1 MRRFV
6 GVLLS
11 ILALNLSGEE
21 KFPGRHGAALVI
33 ANSAYSEAPLKTPSA
48 DAEAVAEALQSVGF
62 HVTIKENL
70 THENSKDTIQSFC
83 RTIPTKGIA
92 LVYFT
97 GYLRQYREHQIL
109 SPAGKPHYRDN
120 ESTVLRLLNTLSK
133 ISGASRQILIL
144 DGQYDLPKS
153 FNSKDSIQNPGELPP
168 NSWVIYSQPFGST
181 ITPKASGQ
189 SEFSQK
195 LVTALKKE
203 KSLQAALTPVSPNQI
218 NPWNQ
223 NQELI
228 QPISPPEQ
236 VKKGRHPGDEWVN
249 PSGMVFC
256 WIPPGTTTIGSPV
269 SSTAREPDEVPTE
282 VTFKQGFWLAKYE
295 FTRIEFTS
303 LFEHPSL
310 RGTYLSTGK
319 HKFHPMNKMRAQN
332 PKEWLTKLNSQVPAG
347 WTYALPTEAEWEY
360 AANAGKQTEYAF
372 GNDPAQLQHHG
383 NFADKSLRSGLS
395 IGEVGQNWN
404 QKPPFRSDL
413 QTGLFTYAHK
423 TWSDGFPTMAPI
435 AQFPPTPWGL
445 HDIHGNLAELTSTQ
459 YTPDRANPEKFDVN
473 DTRVTKGGSWLS
485 IPQYCRS
492 AFRGMFSFKARENST
507 ENYVGLRII
516 LRRK

>member
-1 MRRFV
+1 MRRLIGLV
-6 GVLLS
+6 LS
-11 ILALNLSGEE
+11 ILALNLHGEA
-21 KFPGRHGAALVI
+21 KFPGKHGAALII
-33 ANSAYSEAPLKTPSA
+33 ANSAYSEAPLKTPPS
-48 DAEAVAEALQSVGF
+48 DAKAVAKALQSKGF
-62 HVTIKENL
+62 QVTIKENL
-70 THENSKDTIQSFC
+70 TYENSKDTLQNFC
-83 RTIPTKGIA
+83 STVPTKGIA
-92 LVYFT
+92 LVYFS

-109 SPAGKPHYRDN
+109 SPAGKPNFRDN
-120 ESTVLRLLNTLSK
+120 ESTVLWFLDILNKL
-133 ISGASRQILIL
+133 SGASRQIMIL
-144 DGQYDLPKS
+144 DGQYDLPPS
-153 FNSKDSIQNPGELPP
+153 FNIKDSIQNPGELPA
-168 NSWVIYSQPFGST
+168 NSWLIYSQPFGST
-181 ITPKASGQ
+181 SPPKQSGQ
-189 SEFSQK
+189 SAFSQK
-195 LVTALKKE
+195 LVSAIIKEKTLHAALK
-203 KSLQAALTPVSPNQI
+203 SVSPNQI

-223 NQELI
+223 HHELI
-228 QPISPPEQ
+228 QPIAPPDQIQE
-236 VKKGRHPGDEWVN
+236 GRHPGDEWVN
-249 PSGMVFC
+249 PNGMVFC
-256 WIPPGTTTIGSPV
+256 WIPPGSTTIGSPE
-269 SSTAREPDEVPTE
+269 SSTSREPDEIQTQI
-282 VTFKQGFWLAKYE
+282 TFQQGFWMAKYE
-295 FTRIEFTS
+295 FTRMEFTS

-332 PKEWLTKLNSQVPAG
+332 PKEWLTKLNMQAPAG

-360 AANAGKQTEYAF
+360 AARAGNSTEYSF

-395 IGEVGQNWN
+395 IGEVGKNWN

-423 TWSDGFPTMAPI
+423 TWSDGFPNMAPI
-435 AQFPPTPWGL
+435 AQYPPNPWGL

-473 DTRVTKGGSWLS
+473 ATRVTKGGSWLS
-485 IPQYCRS
+485 TPQYCRS